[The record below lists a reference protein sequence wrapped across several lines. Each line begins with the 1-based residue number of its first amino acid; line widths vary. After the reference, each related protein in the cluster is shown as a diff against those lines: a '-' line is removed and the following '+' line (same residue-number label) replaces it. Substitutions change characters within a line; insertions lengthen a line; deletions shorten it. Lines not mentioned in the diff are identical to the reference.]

1 MGIYGA
7 LSTAVTGL
15 RAQSFAL
22 ENVSGNIANSQTT
35 GFKRIDTDFVD
46 LIPDAATKRQTAGSV
61 LAQSRS
67 TNNVQGDVKGTST
80 ETNMAINGNGFFVV
94 EPAIGQSDGSAVF
107 SGANFYTRRGDFEL
121 DKSGYLVN
129 GAGYFLK
136 GLPID
141 PQTQNISGS
150 VPQVLQISNAFLPA
164 HQTTR
169 VNYEINLPQ
178 LPKTPQ
184 YNQSQTPGS
193 ELLDPRDFLTD
204 AQLANLPHTP
214 ATASGVKL
222 TDGTAAASTIASAG
236 DTLKITVNGT
246 AYDFSFVSS
255 LAGLTA
261 TNAVVAGTSALAS
274 IDLIGTP
281 AVPTNAVATGASA
294 LASLD
299 ASGGDITFEVNGQL
313 VTLASAGGAGG
324 IYDAAAIRDAINT
337 QAGASAQVQA
347 SIDGSG
353 NLVVTSTGTAGAA
366 DAVTIDTFSAGVDA
380 TDLGFAG
387 AAVLESGSAGTAV
400 PAADLSFNV
409 NGQPVTLAGGSAYTP
424 AQIRDAI
431 NTQVGTSANV
441 NASLDGSGNLVITST
456 GTASAADSVVV
467 DGFSSGNAS
476 QLGFAA
482 SASVSD
488 NGTDGAAG
496 TYFDV
501 SAPPTNTVDGLLA
514 AIQGGL
520 PSGMTV
526 GRAADGSI
534 TVSAASAAD
543 VIAIAD
549 STTGTSGA
557 GFGLPD
563 DEFSSTIS
571 AAAAR
576 GVDVEA
582 IAAKDVDEFFA
593 QSISGGAITVY
604 AGNGAPANVQ
614 MRWAKV
620 TSTENGGAEQW
631 NLFILTNANAVGTG
645 TAWARV
651 GGDYTFGTDGSP
663 NPAVD
668 YTDLGNLTVN
678 GVTVG
683 NVRLQHGSNG
693 LTQFA
698 DPNGVAEVTTLNQ
711 NGYAAGEYVSVA
723 VNDNGR
729 VVVSYNNGQQLE
741 VAQVVTAN
749 FNAVNQLKRMD
760 GGVFAATSESG
771 EPILDN
777 GGGIIGSSLEASN
790 TDISEEFTKLIVT
803 QQAYAAGTRIVSTAD
818 QMLQDALNMIR

>member
-94 EPAIGQSDGSAVF
+94 EPAIGQSDGASVF

-129 GAGYFLK
+129 GAGYYLK

-141 PQTQNISGS
+141 STTQNVSGS

-178 LPKTPQ
+178 LPKTPA
-184 YNQSQTPGS
+184 YNQSQASGS
-193 ELLDPRDFLTD
+193 ELIDARDFVTLTPDTPAQKIGAAAVGTD
-204 AQLANLPHTP
+204 AT
-214 ATASGVKL
+214 T
-222 TDGTAAASTIASAG
+222 TIASPGDSLRVRFGPAGGPYTTDRTYAFNSGGSNTLPNIDIANAANDTVADLVANGALGATVALNGDGEITITAGNDIDNVNVTDQTTGSGSNGFGLADG
-236 DTLKITVNGT
+236 DTAPTV
-246 AYDFSFVSS
+246 S
-255 LAGLTA
+255 
-261 TNAVVAGTSALAS
+261 
-274 IDLIGTP
+274 
-281 AVPTNAVATGASA
+281 
-294 LASLD
+294 
-299 ASGGDITFEVNGQL
+299 
-313 VTLASAGGAGG
+313 
-324 IYDAAAIRDAINT
+324 DAAA
-337 QAGASAQVQA
+337 
-347 SIDGSG
+347 
-353 NLVVTSTGTAGAA
+353 
-366 DAVTIDTFSAGVDA
+366 
-380 TDLGFAG
+380 
-387 AAVLESGSAGTAV
+387 
-400 PAADLSFNV
+400 
-409 NGQPVTLAGGSAYTP
+409 
-424 AQIRDAI
+424 
-431 NTQVGTSANV
+431 
-441 NASLDGSGNLVITST
+441 
-456 GTASAADSVVV
+456 
-467 DGFSSGNAS
+467 
-476 QLGFAA
+476 
-482 SASVSD
+482 
-488 NGTDGAAG
+488 
-496 TYFDV
+496 
-501 SAPPTNTVDGLLA
+501 LA
-514 AIQGGL
+514 AR
-520 PSGMTV
+520 V
-526 GRAADGSI
+526 N
-534 TVSAASAAD
+534 
-543 VIAIAD
+543 
-549 STTGTSGA
+549 
-557 GFGLPD
+557 
-563 DEFSSTIS
+563 TIS
-571 AAAAR
+571 A
-576 GVDVEA
+576 D
-582 IAAKDVDEFFA
+582 DVDDFFA

-620 TSTENGGAEQW
+620 NSTENGGAERW
-631 NLFILTNANAVGTG
+631 NLFILTNANATGTG
-645 TAWARV
+645 TAWTRV
-651 GGDYTFGTDGSP
+651 GGDYQFGNDGSP
-663 NPAVD
+663 NPPVE
-668 YTDLGNLTVN
+668 YTDLPNLTVN

-683 NVRLQHGSNG
+683 NVRLQHGQNG

>member
-46 LIPDAATKRQTAGSV
+46 LIPDAAQKRQTAGSV

-94 EPAIGQSDGSAVF
+94 EPAIGQSDGVAVF
-107 SGANFYTRRGDFEL
+107 AGANYYTRRGDFEL

-141 PQTQNISGS
+141 AQTQNVSGS

-184 YNQSQTPGS
+184 YNQSQTPGA
-193 ELLDPRDFLTD
+193 ELLDSRDFISLPTD
-204 AQLANLPHTP
+204 TP
-214 ATASGVKL
+214 AVKTGAAS
-222 TDGTAAASTIASAG
+222 TAAAATSTIAANG
-236 DTLKITVNGT
+236 DTLRVRFG
-246 AYDFSFVSS
+246 
-255 LAGLTA
+255 
-261 TNAVVAGTSALAS
+261 
-274 IDLIGTP
+274 P
-281 AVPTNAVATGASA
+281 
-294 LASLD
+294 
-299 ASGGDITFEVNGQL
+299 
-313 VTLASAGGAGG
+313 AGGPYTTDRTYAFNTGG
-324 IYDAAAIRDAINT
+324 STTMPDIDMSAAAT
-337 QAGASAQVQA
+337 
-347 SIDGSG
+347 
-353 NLVVTSTGTAGAA
+353 
-366 DAVTIDTFSAGVDA
+366 DTVAEV
-380 TDLGFAG
+380 
-387 AAVLESGSAGTAV
+387 
-400 PAADLSFNV
+400 
-409 NGQPVTLAGGSAYTP
+409 
-424 AQIRDAI
+424 
-431 NTQVGTSANV
+431 
-441 NASLDGSGNLVITST
+441 
-456 GTASAADSVVV
+456 
-467 DGFSSGNAS
+467 
-476 QLGFAA
+476 
-482 SASVSD
+482 
-488 NGTDGAAG
+488 
-496 TYFDV
+496 
-501 SAPPTNTVDGLLA
+501 LA
-514 AIQGGL
+514 AIQ
-520 PSGMTV
+520 
-526 GRAADGSI
+526 ADLQANGATGAIVSLGTNGEI
-534 TVSAASAAD
+534 TITAGNDTDNINIVD
-543 VIAIAD
+543 Q
-549 STTGTSGA
+549 TTGTSSN
-557 GFGLPD
+557 GFGLADGDTAPTVSD
-563 DEFSSTIS
+563 G
-571 AAAAR
+571 AAR
-576 GVDVEA
+576 QARVATIEADEVD
-582 IAAKDVDEFFA
+582 DFFA

-620 TSTENGGAEQW
+620 TSTENGGAERW
-631 NLFILTNANAVGTG
+631 NMFILTNANASGTG
-645 TAWARV
+645 TAWTRV
-651 GGDYTFGTDGSP
+651 GGDYTFGNDGSP
-663 NPAVD
+663 NPPVE
-668 YTDLGNLTVN
+668 YTDLPNLTVN
-678 GVTVG
+678 GVTIG
-683 NVRLQHGSNG
+683 NVRLQHGANG

-698 DPNGVAEVTTLNQ
+698 DPNGVAEVTTLSQ
-711 NGYAAGEYVSVA
+711 NGYAAGEYVSVS

-749 FNAVNQLKRMD
+749 FNATNQLKRMD

>member
-94 EPAIGQSDGSAVF
+94 EPAIGRSDGAAVF

-129 GAGYFLK
+129 GAGYYLK

-169 VNYEINLPQ
+169 INYQINLPQ

-204 AQLANLPHTP
+204 TQLAALPHTP
-214 ATASGVKL
+214 AFVQGRTASPSAP
-222 TDGTAAASTIASAG
+222 AAELVSNGNTLSITIGSTTRRYQFNDS
-236 DTLKITVNGT
+236 
-246 AYDFSFVSS
+246 
-255 LAGLTA
+255 
-261 TNAVVAGTSALAS
+261 
-274 IDLIGTP
+274 
-281 AVPTNAVATGASA
+281 AVAPTPPNDVS
-294 LASLD
+294 
-299 ASGGDITFEVNGQL
+299 INFT
-313 VTLASAGGAGG
+313 
-324 IYDAAAIRDAINT
+324 DAAT
-337 QAGASAQVQA
+337 
-347 SIDGSG
+347 
-353 NLVVTSTGTAGAA
+353 
-366 DAVTIDTFSAGVDA
+366 DTVA
-380 TDLGFAG
+380 
-387 AAVLESGSAGTAV
+387 E
-400 PAADLSFNV
+400 
-409 NGQPVTLAGGSAYTP
+409 
-424 AQIRDAI
+424 I
-431 NTQVGTSANV
+431 
-441 NASLDGSGNLVITST
+441 
-456 GTASAADSVVV
+456 
-467 DGFSSGNAS
+467 
-476 QLGFAA
+476 
-482 SASVSD
+482 
-488 NGTDGAAG
+488 
-496 TYFDV
+496 
-501 SAPPTNTVDGLLA
+501 LA
-514 AIQGGL
+514 AIQADLAANGAPGAVVEVAA
-520 PSGMTV
+520 SGH
-526 GRAADGSI
+526 I
-534 TVSAASAAD
+534 TVTAGNSD
-543 VIAIAD
+543 D
-549 STTGTSGA
+549 SVTIVDGTTGTTTGGLGFPGTSGH
-557 GFGLPD
+557 P
-563 DEFSSTIS
+563 TIS
-571 AAAAR
+571 AEVAR
-576 GVDVEA
+576 GTPVEA
-582 IAAKDVDEFFA
+582 IRAKDVEQFFA

-620 TSTENGGAEQW
+620 NSADSGGAERW
-631 NLFILTNANAVGTG
+631 DLFILTNANATG
-645 TAWARV
+645 EEPAWQRV
-651 GGDYTFGTDGSP
+651 GNGYQFGPNGSP
-663 NPAVD
+663 DPAVAE
-668 YTDLGNLTVN
+668 TNLGTLVVN
-678 GVTVG
+678 GITVG
-683 NVRLQHGSNG
+683 EVTLHHGTNG

-803 QQAYAAGTRIVSTAD
+803 QQAYAAGTRIVSTAN
-818 QMLQDALNMIR
+818 QMLQDALNIIR